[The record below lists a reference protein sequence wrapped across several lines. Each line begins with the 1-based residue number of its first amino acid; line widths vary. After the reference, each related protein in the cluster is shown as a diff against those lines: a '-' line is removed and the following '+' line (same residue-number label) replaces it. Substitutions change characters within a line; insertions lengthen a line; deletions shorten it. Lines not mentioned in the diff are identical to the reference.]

1 MSNYLNF
8 EVDKSSAIPIYAQ
21 ISSWIEAKIT
31 TGEWQAN
38 YRLPGEIELARM
50 LDVSRGSL
58 RKAISQLI
66 KKNLLVQ
73 IHGRG
78 TFVSPF
84 VFEQTWSGNLMGVSE
99 EFLLLGIPF
108 ETEVLE
114 QNIIP
119 APLVVAES
127 LKLTPGEPI
136 FYLKRLRRV
145 EGSPFV
151 IHENFF
157 SGKKFQDLLMEDFTK
172 NSLMETLEKRFN
184 ISIAWSSHTIAVVR
198 ANASFSEMLEIPLS
212 DPLLYNEHILYDSEE
227 NPVNLAK
234 SWYRA
239 DRYRMR
245 TIVKRRPNESF
256 YAALNQQSSQPT
268 AATGTQNEAK
278 AHLDLKDLL
287 TPNRIRTR
295 VYAADAD
302 EAIRIAGRLMV
313 DSGAT
318 EERYIDGMLSMAK
331 QLGPYIVISPGVAIP
346 HARPEDGVNKPCLS
360 LITLDPPVNFGN
372 AENDPVSIVLAIAA
386 VDDTQ
391 HINGLRL
398 VAKLLSDET
407 KRIKLLKAQSKE
419 EILSLLEQ

>member
-1 MSNYLNF
+1 MNDINF

-21 ISSWIEAKIT
+21 ITSWIESKIT
-31 TGEWQAN
+31 TGEWQPN
-38 YRLPGEIELARM
+38 YRLPGEIELARL

-66 KKNLLVQ
+66 KKDLLVQ

-84 VFEQTWSGNLMGVSE
+84 VFEQSWSGNLMGVSE

-119 APLVVAES
+119 APLIVAET
-127 LKLTPGEPI
+127 LKLNPGEPV
-136 FYLKRLRRV
+136 FYLKRLRKV

-157 SGKKFQDLLMEDFTK
+157 SGKKFHDLLLEDFTK

-184 ISIAWSSHTIAVVR
+184 ISISWASHTIAVVR
-198 ANASFSEMLEIPLS
+198 ANAPFSEMLEIPLS

-234 SWYRA
+234 SWYRS

-245 TIVKRRPNESF
+245 TIVKRRPNELF
-256 YAALNQQSSQPT
+256 YAGMNKEITNTDKSVSTSS
-268 AATGTQNEAK
+268 N
-278 AHLDLKDLL
+278 AHTNLDLKDLL

-295 VYAADAD
+295 VYAEDAVD
-302 EAIRIAGRLMV
+302 AIRTAGRLMV

-346 HARPEDGVNKPCLS
+346 HARPEDGVIRPCLS

-391 HINGLRL
+391 HIQGLRL
-398 VAKLLSDET
+398 VAKLLSDDE
-407 KRIKLLKAQSKE
+407 KRKKILLAKTRE
-419 EILSLLEQ
+419 DILAILEG